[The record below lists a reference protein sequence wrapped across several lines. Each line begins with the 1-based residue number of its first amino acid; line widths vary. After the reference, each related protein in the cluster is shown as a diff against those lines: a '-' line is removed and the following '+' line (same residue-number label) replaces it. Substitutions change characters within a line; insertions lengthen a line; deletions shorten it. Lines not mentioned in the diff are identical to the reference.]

1 MVAFNKSL
9 GMFRL
14 VDIPPSARR
23 GSLEIDVTFDIDTN
37 GIIHVKA
44 EDISTGNEQR
54 IQIEGSFKPYRK

>member
-44 EDISTGNEQR
+44 KT
-54 IQIEGSFKPYRK
+54 